1 MPPAIRLGDLAAE
14 LGRELDGDGELWLGG
29 VAALDRA
36 GPGDLAYARSD
47 RFAAALRASAAG
59 AVIAPPGLDTGGR
72 PAIRSPNPGL
82 DFARAARR
90 LAGAPAPAAGVH
102 PSACVDP
109 SASIDPSAAIGPGC
123 VVGPRS
129 RVGAR

>member
-1 MPPAIRLGDLAAE
+1 MPPAIRLCELAAA
-14 LGRELDGDGELWLGG
+14 LGRELEGDGELRVAG

-36 GPGDLAYARSD
+36 GPADLVHARSE
-47 RFAAALRASAAG
+47 RFAAALRASAGG

-90 LAGAPAPAAGVH
+90 IAPAPAPMAGVH
-102 PSACVDP
+102 ASACV
-109 SASIDPSAAIGPGC
+109 
-123 VVGPRS
+123 
-129 RVGAR
+129 